1 MTKSTPTSARAKK
14 PKAAAPKTTA
24 KKTTKAADTAP
35 ASRATSKSRAATSA
49 VKAAPKPVVVTQTA
63 PVVGKSAMK
72 KKELI
77 DVVTERSGIKKK
89 DAKPVV
95 EAMLAVLGQAISDGR
110 ELNLQ
115 PLGKVK
121 INRQKDVQGGKVTVL
136 KVRQSDRAS
145 EPKDPLAEA
154 AE

>member
-1 MTKSTPTSARAKK
+1 MPKSTPTSSKT
-14 PKAAAPKTTA
+14 AATK
-24 KKTTKAADTAP
+24 TKAAPAKTKAAP
-35 ASRATSKSRAATSA
+35 SKTSSEA
-49 VKAAPKPVVVTQTA
+49 VSAAPKPVVVKDAAVVAA
-63 PVVGKSAMK
+63 PMMR

-77 DVVTERSGIKKK
+77 DIVTERSGIKKR

-95 EAMLAVLGQAISDGR
+95 EAMLAVLGQAIAEGR

-121 INRQKDVQGGKVTVL
+121 VNRRKDVQGGKVMIT
-136 KVRQSDRAS
+136 KIRQSDGKPPVLS
-145 EPKDPLAEA
+145 PVPEA